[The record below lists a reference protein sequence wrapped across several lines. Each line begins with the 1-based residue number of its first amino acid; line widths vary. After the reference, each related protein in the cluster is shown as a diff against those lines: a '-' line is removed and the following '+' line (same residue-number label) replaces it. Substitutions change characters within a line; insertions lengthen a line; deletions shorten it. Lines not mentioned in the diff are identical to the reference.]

1 MATHFSPDAL
11 KFLRGL
17 ARNNDREWFDP
28 RKAIFERE
36 IKEPML
42 ALIGEINDSLIDF
55 APEHVRDPRKAM
67 FRIYRDTRFTHDKRP
82 YKSHVAA
89 WWVRHGMEKTSGA
102 GFYFHISPK
111 ETVIAAGAYM
121 PTGDQ
126 LRAIRRHIEAHHKDF
141 RAMLANRRLKAAM
154 DEFESAS
161 MTRVPRGFAA
171 DSPAADLLRHRRW
184 GVSTTLPADVALQPT
199 LLKEITKRFA
209 LAAPVVEFL
218 NAGILADASAAKP
231 RLPRARYGAA
241 DPLPE

>member
-1 MATHFSPDAL
+1 
-11 KFLRGL
+11 
-17 ARNNDREWFDP
+17 
-28 RKAIFERE
+28 
-36 IKEPML
+36 
-42 ALIGEINDSLIDF
+42 
-55 APEHVRDPRKAM
+55 
-67 FRIYRDTRFTHDKRP
+67 
-82 YKSHVAA
+82 
-89 WWVRHGMEKTSGA
+89 
-102 GFYFHISPK
+102 
-111 ETVIAAGAYM
+111 
-121 PTGDQ
+121 
-126 LRAIRRHIEAHHKDF
+126 
-141 RAMLANRRLKAAM
+141 M